1 MQSVTGSLKFS
12 ERVHTRLK
20 LPVHRLGCV
29 QSSPVDVKLA
39 LKCALSVLAMIWPH
53 RMEGRMWHPHRAG
66 RPRMLAGSIHAED
79 FELKDGSPSE
89 LEAHA
94 DFSNGARQVIGELVT
109 FNGAAVAASTT
120 TLKAKAL
127 STMEGELGGTPR
139 VLTRTEYGR
148 IVARALGVPP
158 EGATFIGTD
167 NLAHLLVATHKGSAS
182 RARHLLVRYIQ
193 TKQAIARGEC
203 VLGHVPDAQM
213 PADHLTKWVT
223 KEKLEASI
231 AYANGTTAAIAPVM
245 ASRVA

>member
-1 MQSVTGSLKFS
+1 MAASRGWAHVAPAQSGT
-12 ERVHTRLK
+12 
-20 LPVHRLGCV
+20 
-29 QSSPVDVKLA
+29 A
-39 LKCALSVLAMIWPH
+39 PH
-53 RMEGRMWHPHRAG
+53 VVGLHPRGGLRAG
-66 RPRMLAGSIHAED
+66 RRLPFGAG
-79 FELKDGSPSE
+79 GV
-89 LEAHA
+89 EAHA
-94 DFSNGARQVIGELVT
+94 DFSNGARQVIGELVM

-127 STMEGELGGTPR
+127 STMEGELGGTSR

-148 IVARALGVPP
+148 NIARALGVPQ

-231 AYANGTTAAIAPVM
+231 ATIRERHDG
-245 ASRVA
+245 